1 MKIEKPIKKMEPE
14 VKKES
19 KITDEER
26 VPAYWHITVKEEPII
41 TCRNIKTQRVFEGT
55 REEFSALL
63 RS

>member
-1 MKIEKPIKKMEPE
+1 MKIEKPVKKTEPEMEPE
-14 VKKES
+14 TKL
-19 KITDEER
+19 TDEER